1 MEEEF
6 ASITSLAS
14 VGTEMNVR
22 KSISPMSVKILTA
35 RPQKA
40 ATKGNQKGAE
50 KIYLENG
57 GLKTDV
63 LTNI

>member
-1 MEEEF
+1 M
-6 ASITSLAS
+6 AS

-50 KIYLENG
+50 KINLENV